1 MRHSKIYNRY
11 IRQAREAVKGT
22 TGIDRII
29 AITEYFNEVG
39 HPHAYNTGN
48 KLIMDRIFYQQSDR
62 DFAYKVMS
70 EMAYLVATNEELV
83 AEMEEEGVVQVTY

>member
-11 IRQAREAVKGT
+11 IRQAREAVKGS

-29 AITEYFNEVG
+29 AITEYFNEAG
-39 HPHAYNTGN
+39 HPHADNTAN
-48 KLIMDRIFYQQSDR
+48 QLIMDRIHHQQSDR
-62 DFAYKVMS
+62 DFAHKVMS

-83 AEMEEEGVVQVTY
+83 A

>member
-1 MRHSKIYNRY
+1 MKNSKSYNSY

-22 TGIDRII
+22 TGIYRII

-39 HPHAYNTGN
+39 HPHAHSTAN
-48 KLIMDRIFYQQSDR
+48 KLIMDRIHYQQSDR

-70 EMAYLVATNEELV
+70 DMAYLVATNEAIEQSV
-83 AEMEEEGVVQVTY
+83 